1 MFTRLQQILGTQ
13 SRLPLLALLCLLLAA
28 SLAACQP
35 KETSPQGDAA
45 AQNVS
50 QGETQ
55 TAGNQ
60 SPLDDPE
67 YAKVV
72 MQQNPEFT
80 EAELLKAMADVQPVT
95 HNGMDEVLDHLTKNS
110 GWERNRAYYVLSK
123 AAVSEFILNEP
134 EARQTISQEYPQ
146 GLPTDKELDLVRK
159 NRAAVHKGMD
169 IKE

>member
-1 MFTRLQQILGTQ
+1 MVTLRHMLKNRALFLG
-13 SRLPLLALLCLLLAA
+13 LMLVVMMLALT
-28 SLAACQP
+28 AC
-35 KETSPQGDAA
+35 KTGKS
-45 AQNVS
+45 S
-50 QGETQ
+50 
-55 TAGNQ
+55 TALPTPDPAY
-60 SPLDDPE
+60 SDPLEDPVYE
-67 YAKVV
+67 KAV
-72 MQQNPEFT
+72 MENGPEFT

>member
-1 MFTRLQQILGTQ
+1 MSLFFKSLKPMLKSRALILGLILVIVMLGLTACKTGKQ
-13 SRLPLLALLCLLLAA
+13 SALPTPDR
-28 SLAACQP
+28 QY
-35 KETSPQGDAA
+35 ED
-45 AQNVS
+45 
-50 QGETQ
+50 
-55 TAGNQ
+55 
-60 SPLDDPE
+60 PLDDPVYE
-67 YAKVV
+67 KAV
-72 MQQNPEFT
+72 MENGPEFT